1 MALSLRQKQ
10 LGAYLPSCVDD
21 GLSWNIKRVSSVNI
35 REFQWALGLEYE
47 TGYLSNA
54 VVRMLN
60 LNQAVAS
67 GGTADEEVYKV
78 LILDRFCRD
87 ILSPLIRV
95 NDLRKHGI
103 TLYLMIES
111 ERQNIPDVP
120 AIYFVQASAGNIQR
134 IVLDASRGVYQTFH
148 LNFASSLPR
157 PLLEELA
164 GGTLKQD
171 CLHRIAKVYDQYLE
185 FITLENGLF
194 SLSQPDTY
202 VRLNDPSVEEKDVIG
217 VVDGIVNGLFSV
229 LVTLGVVPIIRCA
242 RGGPAEMVATL
253 LDTRLRD
260 HLVSRNN
267 LFTEAGHMGS
277 SFQRPVLCLFDR
289 NFELSVAVQHVWSYR
304 PLVHDVLGMKLNRVT
319 AQPEPGTPGGKG
331 KAAPK
336 SYELDDSDSF
346 WVANWNAPFPKV
358 AEEVKNQLEKYKQD
372 VEEVNRTTGVGNE
385 GDFGEE
391 ELMGNTKHL
400 MSAVNSLPE
409 LTERKRMIDK
419 HTNIATSL
427 LGEIKGRHL
436 DNYCTLEEDMLTR
449 ASVDKHVAVTAIKGK
464 GTKADKLR
472 LAIVYLLAMET
483 TVPAEVEAVEA
494 ALREAEVDLSPFL
507 YVKRQ
512 KSLTFSHVSAA
523 AAQAGS
529 RGQFADWSERFYG
542 QAISAVTAGVKNLLS
557 GGRQLAITRAVE
569 SLMEAKVASDT
580 DNYLLF
586 DPRGPKGMGTSMGTS
601 KGPFKE
607 AIVFMIGGGNYL
619 EYSSLQEFAQ
629 RQQPAKNIIYG
640 TTEILSGQ
648 EFVDQLAT
656 LGSKMNGGSGQGP

>member
-10 LGAYLPSCVDD
+10 LD
-21 GLSWNIKRVSSVNI
+21 
-35 REFQWALGLEYE
+35 
-47 TGYLSNA
+47 A

-60 LNQAVAS
+60 LNHPVVS

-103 TLYLMIES
+103 TLYLMIDN

-120 AIYFVQASAGNIQR
+120 AIYFVQATASNIQR
-134 IVLDASRGVYQTFH
+134 ITLDAARGVYQSFH

-185 FITLENGLF
+185 FVTLENGLF

-202 VRLNDPSVEEKDVIG
+202 VRLNDPSAEEKDVLS

-229 LVTLGVVPIIRCA
+229 LATVGVVPIIRCA

-267 LFTEAGHMGS
+267 LFTEAGHIGS

-319 AQPEPGTPGGKG
+319 AHPEPGTSGGKV
-331 KAAPK
+331 KSAAK

-358 AEEVKNQLEKYKQD
+358 AEEVQIQLDKYKQD
-372 VEEVNRTTGVGNE
+372 VDEVNRRTGVGKE
-385 GDFGEE
+385 SDFSDE

-419 HTNIATSL
+419 HTNLATSL
-427 LGEIKGRHL
+427 LGEIKSRHL
-436 DNYCTLEEDMLTR
+436 DNFCSTEEDMLAR
-449 ASVDKHVAVTAIKGK
+449 GSVDKSGVLAALKGK
-464 GTKADKLR
+464 GTKEDKLR
-472 LAIVYLLAMET
+472 LAIVYLLAAET

-494 ALREAEVDLSPFL
+494 ALREAEIDIAPFL
-507 YVKRQ
+507 YVKRH
-512 KSLTFSHVSAA
+512 KSITFSPVSSAA
-523 AAQAGS
+523 ALAGS
-529 RGQFADWSERFYG
+529 RSQFADWSEKFYG

-569 SLMEAKVASDT
+569 SLMEAKVASDA
-580 DNYLLF
+580 DSYLLF
-586 DPRGPKGMGTSMGTS
+586 DPRGPKGMGSAMGHS

-607 AIVFMIGGGNYL
+607 AIVFMIGGGNYY

-648 EFVDQLAT
+648 EFVEQLAV
-656 LGSKMNGGSGQGP
+656 LGSKMNGGGRGGGFGPS